1 MTIDDVL
8 IWSAEAGYE
17 EIVEALLKR
26 GANANAVSGSGK
38 SVYQHAGLSRQW
50 GVCAILL
57 EHGAI
62 TGHGEGTDMF
72 VRLYG
77 RDAAKRER
85 DEKS

>member
-1 MTIDDVL
+1 MTIDDAL
-8 IWSAEAGYE
+8 IWAAEAGYE

-26 GANANAVSGSGK
+26 GANANAVTSSGI
-38 SVYQHAGLSRQW
+38 SVYVLAGLSRQW

-57 EHGAI
+57 ESGAT

-72 VRLYG
+72 VKLYG
-77 RDAAKRER
+77 RAAAKRER